1 MNYNIKILKS
11 IADETRLNI
20 ILNLMKGSKNV
31 SEIVKLVN
39 KSQPNISIALGKLSD
54 VGLISYKREKKKIV
68 YSIKNKE
75 FVEKILNLIKNG

>member
-1 MNYNIKILKS
+1 
-11 IADETRLNI
+11 
-20 ILNLMKGSKNV
+20 MKGSKNV